1 MEELMTVSRNELSW
15 PRRSF
20 LKTASLAGLLGIPF
34 SSSQATATPMK
45 SLEGEAPDWVRTVR
59 HQIPATGQSLYFQHG
74 GIGPSPK
81 PVIEEVKRLLD
92 FQNEGPADPRYV
104 GALGKAEDSCR
115 PLVAGALGCQKEEV
129 ALTHNTTEALNIVIW
144 SIDWKKGDEILTSS
158 HEHPALRMPSYN
170 LRDRLG
176 VTHRLAPIDI
186 GEDVVDNVLS
196 LLTPRTRLVAMSHVS
211 RRNGRVMPVQRLAQ
225 ALRKKNVRLLLDG
238 AQGAGNVPVE
248 FNKMGCDYYAFCGH
262 KWLLGPKGTGG
273 LMIRKEILEATP
285 VSWTGAHSYLS
296 LDDEGQYE
304 WHPNGR
310 RYEFGTRSQAV
321 FGGFAEALRWLDHIG
336 WDKIYQRISDLS
348 GQAAQIVK
356 ESKKFE
362 LVSPPDKESRSGVF
376 VLKLPEGSSGLEVY
390 NKLAEVDRILVSP
403 LDKPRDLRVCLHFFN
418 TMEEFETLMAR
429 LDQYC

>member
-1 MEELMTVSRNELSW
+1 MTVSRNELGW

-20 LKTASLAGLLGIPF
+20 LKTASLAGLLGIPL
-34 SSSQATATPMK
+34 SRTRATAISVK
-45 SLEGEAPDWVRTVR
+45 SFGGETPDWVSAVR
-59 HQIPATGQSLYFQHG
+59 RQIPVTGQSVYFQHG

-115 PLVAGALGCQKEEV
+115 PLVAEALGCLEAEV
-129 ALTHNTTEALNIVIW
+129 ALTHNTTEALNIAIW
-144 SIDWKKGDEILTSS
+144 SIDWKPGDEFLISN

-176 VTHRLAPIDI
+176 VTLRRAPVDL
-186 GEDVVDNVLS
+186 GEDVVENVLS
-196 LLTPRTRLVAMSHVS
+196 LLSPRTRLVAMSHVS
-211 RRNGRVMPVQRLAQ
+211 RRNGRVIPAQRLAQ
-225 ALRKKNVRLLLDG
+225 ALREKNVRLLLDG
-238 AQGAGNVPVE
+238 AQGAGNVPVR
-248 FNKMGCDYYAFCGH
+248 FNQIGCDYYAFCGH

-273 LMIRKEILEATP
+273 LMIRKQILETTP

-296 LDDEGQYE
+296 LDDEGEYE

-336 WDKIYQRISDLS
+336 WDKIYQRISELS
-348 GQAAQIVK
+348 GSAAQIVK

-362 LVSPPDKESRSGVF
+362 LVSPLDRESRSGVF
-376 VLKLPEGSSGLEVY
+376 VLKLPAGFSGIEVY
-390 NKLAEVDRILVSP
+390 NKLAEADRILVSP
-403 LDKPRDLRVCLHFFN
+403 LDEPRDLRVCLHFFN

>member
-1 MEELMTVSRNELSW
+1 MTVSRNELGW

-34 SSSQATATPMK
+34 SRTRATAISVK
-45 SLEGEAPDWVRTVR
+45 SFEGETPDWVSAVR
-59 HQIPATGQSLYFQHG
+59 RQIPVTGQSVYFQHG

-104 GALGKAEDSCR
+104 GALVKAEDSCR
-115 PLVAGALGCQKEEV
+115 ALVAGALGCLEKEV
-129 ALTHNTTEALNIVIW
+129 ALTHNTTEALNIAIW
-144 SIDWKKGDEILTSS
+144 SIDWKPGDEFLISNQ
-158 HEHPALRMPSYN
+158 EHPALRMPSYN

-176 VTHRLAPIDI
+176 VTLHRASIDL
-186 GEDVVDNVLS
+186 GEDVVENVLS
-196 LLTPRTRLVAMSHVS
+196 LLSPRTRLVAMSHVS
-211 RRNGRVMPVQRLAQ
+211 RRTGRVIPAQRLAQ
-225 ALRKKNVRLLLDG
+225 ALRERNVRLLLDG
-238 AQGAGNVPVE
+238 AQGAGNVPVR
-248 FNKMGCDYYAFCGH
+248 FKQIGCDYYAFCGH

-273 LMIRKEILEATP
+273 LMIRKQILETTP

-296 LDDEGQYE
+296 LDDEGEYE

-321 FGGFAEALRWLDHIG
+321 FGGFAEALRWLNHIG
-336 WDKIYQRISDLS
+336 WDKIYQRISELS
-348 GQAAQIVK
+348 GRAAQIVK

-362 LVSPPDKESRSGVF
+362 LVSPLDRESRSGVF
-376 VLKLPEGSSGLEVY
+376 VLKLPAGSSGIEVY
-390 NKLAEVDRILVSP
+390 NKLAEADRILVSP
-403 LDKPRDLRVCLHFFN
+403 LDEPRDLRVCLHFFN
-418 TMEEFETLMAR
+418 TMEEFETLMVR